1 MKRVGILLFV
11 MSLTHAETPKEC
23 QLIDDTSETL
33 IQLRQSG
40 LSLDDIDLNP
50 EALTEQEAGLLNAM
64 IADAKGIPVYNIPLT
79 RQKAIEDFK
88 VKWQKLCLHEH
99 DKSKK

>member
-1 MKRVGILLFV
+1 MKRFGILLFV
-11 MSLTHAETPKEC
+11 VSFAYAETPKEC
-23 QLIDDTSETL
+23 QLVDDTSETL

-50 EALTEQEAGLLNAM
+50 EALTDQEAHLLNAM
-64 IADAKGIPVYNIPLT
+64 IADAKRVPVYNIPLT

-88 VKWQKLCLHEH
+88 VKWQNMCLHEH
-99 DKSKK
+99 GDVNK